1 MTTKVS
7 PEMLEEGVEI
17 GGLIPVGGLTAFAGA
32 VAPTGWLM
40 AHGQSLARADYPK
53 LFAAIGTAF
62 GSASGT
68 TFNVPD
74 LRGRVAVGRDNM
86 GGTPANRITSAVSG
100 LAGEN
105 LGAGGGSQHLH
116 QHGHSVVDPGHAHST
131 PLVASGPGDG
141 SPTYDGAS
149 ASYGVTAVNTTG
161 VTIQSAGS
169 GNAQNVQPSLIL
181 NWIIRAG

>member
-40 AHGQSLARADYPK
+40 AHGQSLARADYPQ

-68 TFNVPD
+68 TFNAPD
-74 LRGRVAVGRDNM
+74 MRGRVAVGRDNM
-86 GGTPANRITSAVSG
+86 GGVPANRVTTAVSG
-100 LAGEN
+100 LDGAS

-116 QHGHSVVDPGHAHST
+116 QHGHGVEDPGHLHGT
-131 PLVASGPGDG
+131 YTVLPGVG
-141 SPTYDGAS
+141 GGGGGGLESSFGATE
-149 ASYGVTAVNTTG
+149 TATTG
-161 VTIQSAGS
+161 VTVQNTGGGAS
-169 GNAQNVQPSLIL
+169 QNVQPSLIL
-181 NWIIRAG
+181 NWIIRAK

>member
-7 PEMLEEGVEI
+7 PEMLEEGVEVQ
-17 GGLIPVGGLTAFAGA
+17 GLAPVGGLMAYAGA
-32 VAPTGWLM
+32 VAPAGWLM
-40 AHGQSLARADYPK
+40 AHGQSLVRADFPK

-86 GGTPANRITSAVSG
+86 GGVPANRITSAVSG

-116 QHGHSVVDPGHAHST
+116 QHGHGVTDPQHAHNT
-131 PLVASGPGDG
+131 PAVGPGPG
-141 SPTYDGAS
+141 TGGIELDGAS
-149 ASYGVTAVNTTG
+149 QSFGSTQLASTG
-161 VTIQSAGS
+161 ISIQNAGS

-181 NWIIRAG
+181 NWIIRAE